1 MVNSKFDQL
10 AAIASQDIIKGL
22 KQYAQD
28 HYSDGFDVIADTYTD
43 EDYARVLAALGGSMK
58 AALIYL
64 QGVANER
71 KAQGKPQGEK

>member
-1 MVNSKFDQL
+1 MANSNLDQL

-28 HYSDGFDVIADTYTD
+28 HYSEGFDVIADTYTD
-43 EDYARVLAALGGSMK
+43 DDYAAILAELGGSMK

-64 QGVANER
+64 QGVANKR
-71 KAQGKPQGEK
+71 KAQGKPQDEK